1 MSVVAHLYK
10 TVNQKGRSLY
20 GVFFITAVCF
30 LLSQKTCFM
39 CREHSQKV
47 NDTFRGLAIAI

>member
-30 LLSQKTCFM
+30 LLSQKTCFL